1 MIQIKHLQLSFHTAK
16 DLHGRAEI
24 LPAGPLWKCTP
35 KKTLYPTKYPLNL
48 FHRDPIECIQSLMS
62 NPLLM
67 NTLQFEPLRVFKT
80 AEKLMRVYSE
90 WKTGDVA
97 WDMQV
102 NSPCI

>member
-1 MIQIKHLQLSFHTAK
+1 
-16 DLHGRAEI
+16 
-24 LPAGPLWKCTP
+24 
-35 KKTLYPTKYPLNL
+35 
-48 FHRDPIECIQSLMS
+48 MS

-67 NTLQFEPLRVFKT
+67 NTLQFEPLHVFKT